1 MSRTF
6 DLKALRTSLH
16 RRDPARRVP
25 RLMRRSHAQ
34 RGSSYADPNCHT
46 NGEIDAAVKA
56 KLDNYQHDYNKRN
69 FLRALRR

>member
-1 MSRTF
+1 
-6 DLKALRTSLH
+6 
-16 RRDPARRVP
+16 
-25 RLMRRSHAQ
+25 MRRSHAQ
-34 RGSSYADPNCHT
+34 RGSSYADP